1 MGLLIVGGMIAI
13 STVLYFKYCEIHA
26 SVFQRLGFT
35 DNENVKL
42 NNMKFQKFYPQ
53 NVN

>member
-1 MGLLIVGGMIAI
+1 MVLLIIGGMIAI
-13 STVLYFKYCEIHA
+13 STVLYFKYCEIHE

-42 NNMKFQKFYPQ
+42 DNVKFQKFYPK
-53 NVN
+53 NEN